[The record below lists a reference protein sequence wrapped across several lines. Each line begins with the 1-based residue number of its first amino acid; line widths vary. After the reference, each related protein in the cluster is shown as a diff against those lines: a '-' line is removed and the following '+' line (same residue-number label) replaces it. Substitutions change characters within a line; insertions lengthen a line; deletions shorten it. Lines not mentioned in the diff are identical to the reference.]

1 MTMDET
7 AVRLR
12 GLAADFERLIQVYEE
27 KVSAR
32 EMIIARLEY
41 AFNDRDLAKTVY
53 DFAVLGHLSY
63 ANQLRARFTAAA
75 AAVRDMK

>member
-27 KVSAR
+27 RVAEKEIVLD
-32 EMIIARLEY
+32 RLE
-41 AFNDRDLAKTVY
+41 FVFGDRDLARTIY
-53 DFAVLGHLSY
+53 NFTMLGHLSY
-63 ANQLRARFTAAA
+63 ANQLRTRFAPA
-75 AAVRDMK
+75 AAVEPPQ